1 MKKLILAKLVLLF
14 VVAGLIA
21 LTSSCKTTKY
31 STCDA
36 YKTHY
41 PKLKVDKHRH
51 GLCDAY
57 N

>member
-1 MKKLILAKLVLLF
+1 MKKLILTKIVLLF
-14 VVAGLIA
+14 VVVGLIA

-31 STCDA
+31 NTCDA